1 MHLYL
6 SVYQSWSM
14 DVDEVCKKDNVVGRL
29 FVPIS
34 LVDGA
39 TSRYNNKLISWNYDC
54 LVVDE
59 RRR

>member
-1 MHLYL
+1 
-6 SVYQSWSM
+6 M

-39 TSRYNNKLISWNYDC
+39 TSKYNNKLISWNYDC
-54 LVVDE
+54 LVVDK